1 MEESRKKRNIEG
13 WKKVLKYRL
22 TEIQKDRIVLNYR
35 ITEIQ
40 KDIKGG

>member
-1 MEESRKKRNIEG
+1 ME
-13 WKKVLKYRL
+13 KVLKYRL